1 MKTTTS
7 ALAAHIAGD
16 VTRLATCWRVR
27 RQDGAVLGFTT
38 HDRALLVDGAL
49 YRPSSGFTPTSVAE
63 SNRINVDNLD
73 VAGVLSDSAISEA
86 DLAAGRYDQ
95 AEVEIFMVDWADPA
109 GGRIWLRKGWIGEV
123 TVRDGA
129 FVAEVR
135 GLMAPLQHAALSHY
149 SPECRADLGDA
160 RCKVDLSAFMMETT
174 VASVTDNRFFTSN
187 ALGVAD
193 KWFDYGVLRWLS
205 GANAGLRVEVKS
217 QTGDVIE
224 LRDAMNAE
232 ITAGD
237 LFRLSIGCDKRFST
251 CKGKFGNAVNFR
263 GEPHVP
269 GTDAVLDYPGIR

>member
-7 ALAAHIAGD
+7 ALTAHITQD

-38 HDRALLVDGAL
+38 HDRVLEVDGTA

-63 SNRINVDNLD
+63 SNRFNVDNLD
-73 VAGVLSDSAISEA
+73 VAGVLSDSAITEA
-86 DLAAGRYDQ
+86 DLAAGRYDL
-95 AEVEIFMVDWADPA
+95 AEVEIFMIDWADPA

-135 GLMAPLQHAALSHY
+135 GLMAPLQYAALTHY

-160 RCKVDLSAFMMETT
+160 RCKVDLSAFMVETT
-174 VASVTDNRFFTSN
+174 VVSVTDNRIFTSN
-187 ALGVAD
+187 VPGVAD
-193 KWFDYGVLRWLS
+193 GWFDYGVLRWLS
-205 GANAGLRVEVKS
+205 GANAGLRAEVKG
-217 QTGDVIE
+217 QTSDVIE
-224 LRDAMNAE
+224 LRDAMTSGIA
-232 ITAGD
+232 AGD
-237 LFRLSIGCDKRFST
+237 LFRLSAGCDKRFAT
-251 CKGKFGNAVNFR
+251 CKAKFANAVNFR

>member
-1 MKTTTS
+1 MKTTTP
-7 ALAAHIAGD
+7 ALAAHITQD

-38 HDRALLVDGAL
+38 HDKPLEVDGAI

-63 SNRINVDNLD
+63 SNRLNVDNLD
-73 VAGVLSDSAISEA
+73 VAGVLSDSAITEV

-123 TVRDGA
+123 TARDGA

-135 GLMAPLQHAALSHY
+135 GLMAPLQHAALAHY
-149 SPECRADLGDA
+149 SAECRAGLGDA
-160 RCKVDLSAFMMETT
+160 QCKVDLSAFTSEDR
-174 VASVTDNRFFTSN
+174 VAAVTDNRIFTTN
-187 ALGVAD
+187 PLGLAD
-193 KWFDYGVLRWLS
+193 GWFDYGVLRWLS
-205 GANAGLRVEVKS
+205 GANAGLRAEVKS

-224 LRDAMNAE
+224 LRDAMTAE
-232 ITAGD
+232 IAAGD
-237 LFRLSIGCDKRFST
+237 LFRLSAGCDKRFAT
-251 CKGKFGNAVNFR
+251 CKAKFANAVNFR